1 MCMRMYVHYGLCTL
15 LQGDVQ
21 HVVCLMRM
29 QASAVELLEVLLEET
44 SEHSHKLAH
53 GISQDLDVSIIIQL
67 MDRLWLLQREWDEK
81 SKYQLG
87 DEIRRAIYRA
97 FHVVRKMA
105 DYLAVEWKELKS
117 NPSVRIQSVW
127 VRFNC

>member
-1 MCMRMYVHYGLCTL
+1 MHVHICTLWLKCTL
-15 LQGDVQ
+15 LQGDEVG
-21 HVVCLMRM
+21 LMRM

-44 SEHSHKLAH
+44 SELSHKLAH

-67 MDRLWLLQREWDEK
+67 MNRLWLLQEDLDEK
-81 SKYQLG
+81 SKYLLG
-87 DEIRRAIYRA
+87 EETRHAIYRA

-105 DYLAVEWKELKS
+105 DYLSVEWKELTS
-117 NPSVRIQSVW
+117 NPSVCIHSLW